1 MAIAYLGL
9 GTNIGNKRRNM
20 ITAAALLAE
29 RVGDILAL
37 SGFYET
43 EPWGFESENFFL
55 NAAVKLKT
63 SFSPLELLRITQR
76 IEKELGRAEK
86 SSGVYHDRIID
97 IDILLYEDE
106 VLQIPEL
113 TLPHPLM
120 HERKFV
126 MEPLAVCR
134 ASCVERTYNRF
145 ERTIMND
152 FEKILTGG
160 GMVFKKKGKD
170 ENAGEKKIKFSDF
183 LRGTHKS
190 GAAKM
195 RAEFKYKKA
204 LRNTKK
210 KK

>member
-9 GTNIGNKRRNM
+9 GTNVGNKRRNM

-29 RVGDILAL
+29 RGGDILAL

-63 SFSPLELLRITQR
+63 SFSPLEILQITQQ
-76 IEKELGRAEK
+76 IEKELGRTEK
-86 SSGVYHDRIID
+86 SNGVYHDRIID

-126 MEPLAVCR
+126 MDPLAEIAPFV
-134 ASCVERTYNRF
+134 VHPVLKERIIDLK
-145 ERTIMND
+145 ER
-152 FEKILTGG
+152 L
-160 GMVFKKKGKD
+160 
-170 ENAGEKKIKFSDF
+170 
-183 LRGTHKS
+183 
-190 GAAKM
+190 
-195 RAEFKYKKA
+195 
-204 LRNTKK
+204 
-210 KK
+210 

>member
-63 SFSPLELLRITQR
+63 SSFSPLELLRITQR

-126 MEPLAVCR
+126 MEPLAEIAPFV
-134 ASCVERTYNRF
+134 VHPVLKERIIDLK
-145 ERTIMND
+145 ER
-152 FEKILTGG
+152 L
-160 GMVFKKKGKD
+160 
-170 ENAGEKKIKFSDF
+170 
-183 LRGTHKS
+183 
-190 GAAKM
+190 
-195 RAEFKYKKA
+195 
-204 LRNTKK
+204 
-210 KK
+210 

>member
-29 RVGDILAL
+29 RVGDVLAL

-55 NAAVKLKT
+55 NADVKLKT
-63 SFSPLELLRITQR
+63 SFPPLELLQITQQ

-86 SSGVYHDRIID
+86 SNGVYHDRIID
-97 IDILLYEDE
+97 IDILLYDDE
-106 VLQIPEL
+106 VLQIPGL

-126 MEPLAVCR
+126 MDPLSEIAPFV
-134 ASCVERTYNRF
+134 VHPVLKERIIDLK
-145 ERTIMND
+145 ER
-152 FEKILTGG
+152 L
-160 GMVFKKKGKD
+160 
-170 ENAGEKKIKFSDF
+170 
-183 LRGTHKS
+183 
-190 GAAKM
+190 
-195 RAEFKYKKA
+195 
-204 LRNTKK
+204 
-210 KK
+210 

>member
-43 EPWGFESENFFL
+43 EPWGFESENL

-126 MEPLAVCR
+126 MEPLAEIAPFV
-134 ASCVERTYNRF
+134 VHPVLKERIIDLK
-145 ERTIMND
+145 ER
-152 FEKILTGG
+152 L
-160 GMVFKKKGKD
+160 
-170 ENAGEKKIKFSDF
+170 
-183 LRGTHKS
+183 
-190 GAAKM
+190 
-195 RAEFKYKKA
+195 
-204 LRNTKK
+204 
-210 KK
+210 

>member
-9 GTNIGNKRRNM
+9 GTNVGNKRRNM

-63 SFSPLELLRITQR
+63 SFSPLEVLQITQQ
-76 IEKELGRAEK
+76 IEIELGRTEK
-86 SSGVYHDRIID
+86 SNGVYHDRIID

-126 MEPLAVCR
+126 MDPLAEIAPFV
-134 ASCVERTYNRF
+134 VHPVLKERIIDLK
-145 ERTIMND
+145 ER
-152 FEKILTGG
+152 L
-160 GMVFKKKGKD
+160 
-170 ENAGEKKIKFSDF
+170 
-183 LRGTHKS
+183 
-190 GAAKM
+190 
-195 RAEFKYKKA
+195 
-204 LRNTKK
+204 
-210 KK
+210 

>member
-9 GTNIGNKRRNM
+9 GTNVGNKRRNM

-63 SFSPLELLRITQR
+63 SFSPLEVLQITQQ
-76 IEKELGRAEK
+76 IEKELGRTEK
-86 SSGVYHDRIID
+86 SNGVYHDRIID

-113 TLPHPLM
+113 SLPHPLM

-126 MEPLAVCR
+126 MDPLAEIAPFV
-134 ASCVERTYNRF
+134 VHPVLKERIIDLK
-145 ERTIMND
+145 ER
-152 FEKILTGG
+152 L
-160 GMVFKKKGKD
+160 
-170 ENAGEKKIKFSDF
+170 
-183 LRGTHKS
+183 
-190 GAAKM
+190 
-195 RAEFKYKKA
+195 
-204 LRNTKK
+204 
-210 KK
+210 